1 MADLITTCYGGRN
14 RKVSEVSRNTSDN
27 FYNSNTVMLAQ
38 AFVVRKKSIVELES
52 DMLNGQKLQ
61 GPETAAEVN
70 HLLASKGLEAE
81 FPLFTA
87 VHKVSHR
94 QFSFQRFSL
103 LTLFIQQPWSGVHG
117 SPGAHRADRGHQEPP
132 RPRVEQLQGGH
143 GAAVEH

>member
-1 MADLITTCYGGRN
+1 MTTFSHRILI
-14 RKVSEVSRNTSDN
+14 
-27 FYNSNTVMLAQ
+27 LAQ

-94 QFSFQRFSL
+94 QCSFQRFSL
-103 LTLFIQQPWSGVHG
+103 PTLLI
-117 SPGAHRADRGHQEPP
+117 
-132 RPRVEQLQGGH
+132 
-143 GAAVEH
+143 

>member
-14 RKVSEVSRNTSDN
+14 RKVSEVSRNTCNYVYS
-27 FYNSNTVMLAQ
+27 SNITVMLAQ

-103 LTLFIQQPWSGVHG
+103 LTLFI
-117 SPGAHRADRGHQEPP
+117 
-132 RPRVEQLQGGH
+132 
-143 GAAVEH
+143 